1 MQFKE
6 PASIDKEMSLTD
18 NHIVKIIK
26 DLATFFNNSH
36 IKSNPSTIIIYIII
50 IIISPLLESN
60 NERVN
65 LRGLI
70 DAGSDRLTN
79 VREGIEEKALKSKNG
94 CWEKMEIME

>member
-1 MQFKE
+1 M
-6 PASIDKEMSLTD
+6 
-18 NHIVKIIK
+18 
-26 DLATFFNNSH
+26 
-36 IKSNPSTIIIYIII
+36 
-50 IIISPLLESN
+50 IISPFLESN